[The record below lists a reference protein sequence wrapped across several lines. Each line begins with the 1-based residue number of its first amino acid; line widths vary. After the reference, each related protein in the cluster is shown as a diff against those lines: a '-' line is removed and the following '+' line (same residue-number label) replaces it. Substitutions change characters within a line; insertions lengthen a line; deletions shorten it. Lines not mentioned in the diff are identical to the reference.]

1 MWQPT
6 VGVEVTLREEYAGL
20 QAKGLKL
27 DLTRGKPSPEQLN
40 LSNRM
45 LELPGE
51 GDYLAADGSDTRNY
65 GGLTGLP
72 ELVEIFSPLLGI
84 PQGQL
89 LALGNA
95 SLQIMHDVIANAL
108 LSPVPGAPRRWVE
121 EDEVVFLCPV
131 PGYDRHF
138 GLCERFGIT
147 MVPVALTGQGP
158 DMDEVE
164 RLVAEDPR
172 IKGIWCVPAYSNPSG
187 EVYGAETV
195 RRLAAMR
202 TAAPDF
208 RILWDNAYAIHDLTE
223 RRAELADILEACA
236 LAGNPDRAFVFA
248 STSKITLAGSGV
260 AFFGSSTGNVE
271 WLKALLSKQTIGPDK
286 VNQLRHVRF
295 FGDTEGVL
303 AHMAKHRALLAP
315 RFETVEHVLEREL
328 GGRGIAR
335 WSRPEGGYFVS
346 LEVPDGCAAEVVRLA
361 KEAGVALTPA
371 GAAFPYGHDPRDH
384 HIRLAPS
391 YPSLTELRE
400 AMEAVA
406 LCVRLA
412 AEESKTQQ

>member
-1 MWQPT
+1 M
-6 VGVEVTLREEYAGL
+6 TLREEYAGL

-27 DLTRGKPSPEQLN
+27 DLTRGKPSPEQLD
-40 LSNRM
+40 LSNRL

-72 ELVEIFSPLLGI
+72 ELLGIFSPLLGI

-147 MVPVALTGQGP
+147 MVPVALTGEGP

-187 EVYGAETV
+187 EVYSVETV
-195 RRLAAMR
+195 RRLAAMP

-208 RILWDNAYAIHDLTE
+208 RIFWDNAYAIHDLTE
-223 RRAELADILEACA
+223 KRAELANILDACA
-236 LAGNPDRAFVFA
+236 GAGNPDRAFVFA

-260 AFFGSSTGNVE
+260 AFFGSSTANVE

-303 AHMAKHRALLAP
+303 AHMARHRTVLAP
-315 RFETVEHVLEREL
+315 RFETVEQVLEREL
-328 GGRGIAR
+328 GGLGIAR

-400 AMEAVA
+400 AMEAVT

-412 AEESKTQQ
+412 AEEAKAQR